1 MNIYKSLNEVIEYI
15 EKHLEEDI
23 SYNDL
28 ARIVGVNEYTFLR
41 VFDLIA
47 NISVAEYI
55 RKRRLSNAGVEL
67 SKAPNKIIDIAIK
80 YNYDNST
87 SFSRA
92 FEKFHNIKPSEAQKH
107 PENLKVFPIL
117 HFEEQENITENI
129 KYSIV
134 ELDEFSIYGKGIK
147 TNNENIHNDAP
158 KFFEEFVKNYKDQYG
173 FPNYG
178 MVLYEDRE
186 NSTNYEYWVLYDKY
200 IEEFTEHKFP
210 KCKWIKFEI
219 PSREAEDIQEMST
232 RFYEEFLPSCK
243 YNLKELPELEHYHE
257 NTTDFLI
264 PIED

>member
-1 MNIYKSLNEVIEYI
+1 MNIYKQLNEVIKYI
-15 EKHLEEDI
+15 EEHLEEDI
-23 SYNDL
+23 SYSNL
-28 ARIVGVNEYTFLR
+28 AKIVGVNEYTFLR

-67 SKAPNKIIDIAIK
+67 STSPNKVIDIAVK

-92 FEKFHNIKPSEAQKH
+92 FEKFHGIKPSEVSKH

-117 HFEEQENITENI
+117 HFEETENTPEDI

-147 TNNENIHNDAP
+147 TNFETIHDDAP
-158 KFFEEFVKNYKDQYG
+158 RFFQEFADKYTDIYG
-173 FPNYG
+173 FPVYG
-178 MVLYEDRE
+178 MVLYEDRD
-186 NSTNYEYWVLYDKY
+186 NSTNCEYWVLYDKY

-210 KCKWIKFEI
+210 KTKWIKFEI
-219 PSREAEDIQEMST
+219 PSLEPIDIQNMSD

-243 YNLKELPELEHYHE
+243 YNLRELPELEYYHE
-257 NTTDFLI
+257 ETTDFLI

>member
-28 ARIVGVNEYTFLR
+28 AKIVGVNEYTFLR

-67 SKAPNKIIDIAIK
+67 SKSPNKVIDIAIK

-92 FEKFHNIKPSEAQKH
+92 FEKFHNIKPSEVSKH

-117 HFEEQENITENI
+117 HFEEIENTTQNI
-129 KYSIV
+129 SYSII
-134 ELDEFSIYGKGIK
+134 ELDAFSIYGEGIK
-147 TNNENIHNDAP
+147 TNFTDISIDAP
-158 KFFEEFVKNYKDQYG
+158 NLYSEFTKKYEQIYG
-173 FPNYG
+173 NIDYG
-178 MVLYEDRE
+178 MVVYEDRE
-186 NSTNYEYWVLYDKY
+186 NSENCEYWVLYDKY
-200 IEEFTEHKFP
+200 IEEFTEYKFP

-219 PSREAEDIQEMST
+219 PSIEAKDIQDMSHK
-232 RFYEEFLPSCK
+232 FYEEFLPSCK